1 MMHIDGSS
9 LLPSIESFQFHI
21 PLTSTPKRSNKLQ
34 PLSSTLSMSNDSSK
48 QFELSISA
56 ITLVQRSPGLSHE
69 KYYRSN
75 RRQRN
80 HNHPS
85 MIIKRIE
92 LKYLLYSSRAMK
104 HNKQRQYTNDQ
115 MKIYV
120 I

>member
-1 MMHIDGSS
+1 MHIDGSS
-9 LLPSIESFQFHI
+9 LLPSIDSFQFHI
-21 PLTSTPKRSNKLQ
+21 RLTSTPKRSNNLQ
-34 PLSSTLSMSNDSSK
+34 PLSSTLSMSKDSSK

-56 ITLVQRSPGLSHE
+56 ITLAGLSHE

-75 RRQRN
+75 RRRRN
-80 HNHPS
+80 HIHPS

-104 HNKQRQYTNDQ
+104 YNKQRQYTNDQ

-120 I
+120 V